1 MVEKVTSATPA
12 VHIVVE
18 KSLRGES
25 GVQPMC
31 LSDFLQT
38 ALRTT
43 PSLKFATVT
52 FPRDTDEVTAAVSEA
67 AEEVGVNESWW
78 VRMQEDGTFALSATK
93 PTGKQ
98 VTVPNS
104 HAVSSASHTSLEHH
118 QPCTVRPIRS
128 LAHIPHP

>member
-1 MVEKVTSATPA
+1 MVEKVIGATLA

-18 KSLRGES
+18 KSIRGES

-31 LSDFLQT
+31 LSDFLQM
-38 ALRTT
+38 ALWTT

-67 AEEVGVNESWW
+67 AEEGGVNESWW
-78 VRMQEDGTFALSATK
+78 VHIQEDGTFALSATK

-104 HAVSSASHTSLEHH
+104 HTISSPSHS
-118 QPCTVRPIRS
+118 S
-128 LAHIPHP
+128 LAHH

>member
-1 MVEKVTSATPA
+1 MVEKVTAATPA

-25 GVQPMC
+25 GVQHMC

-43 PSLKFATVT
+43 PSLKFATIT

-67 AEEVGVNESWW
+67 ADEGGVSESWW
-78 VRMQEDGTFALSATK
+78 VCIQEDGTIALSATK

-98 VTVPNS
+98 VNVPNS
-104 HAVSSASHTSLEHH
+104 HVVSPASHSSLEHH
-118 QPCTVRPIRS
+118 
-128 LAHIPHP
+128 